1 MATELR
7 DMKTTLALHTDAT
20 PVERRLKKLK
30 SYIYSIPYY
39 NSHDGKIIGV
49 DMFFDKS
56 ARNTLRKLV
65 DSSQLPLL

>member
-1 MATELR
+1 MAIELR
-7 DMKTTLALHTDAT
+7 DMKNTLALHTDAT
-20 PVERRLKKLK
+20 LVERRLKKLK

>member
-7 DMKTTLALHTDAT
+7 EMKDTLAIHTDSVQ
-20 PVERRLKKLK
+20 VERRLKKLK

-39 NSHDGKIIGV
+39 NSNDGKIVGV

-65 DSSQLPLL
+65 DRSQLPLF